1 MINHIERICINC
13 MKEKTDP
20 NEVCPY
26 CGFDPK
32 EYHPAPAQ
40 LPPFSILYGKYL
52 IGRVVGQ
59 GGFGIVYI
67 AKDLVLD
74 ITVAIKELF
83 PSNMVTRTI
92 SNATNSTSVVCTDD
106 PRNLSLV
113 REKFVKEA
121 RTIAHLQ
128 EQADAGG
135 IVQVRDLFEEN
146 NTAYLVMEYLQGET
160 LKQYLE
166 KYGNIECSQ
175 LLRMLRPVMESLDN
189 IHKADIIHRDIS
201 PDNIM
206 VMSTKESRQSGGTPL
221 LKLLDFGNVKIQDAS
236 YDGSKSVFMAVK
248 KGYSPIEQYS
258 TEGQIGP
265 WTDVYAMCA
274 TIYRCLTG
282 KLPPEPTA
290 LAGRSITAPSQLGVK
305 IPSSTEKAL
314 MKGLALNYHERTQ
327 NMEELIAGL
336 YGNPRASAISPNIRN
351 AGIKKKKG
359 ILPLI
364 IGGLAGILVLAG
376 IILYVN
382 SNKSNIVDNQKQTEA
397 SSGEASERSPV
408 VKPEQ
413 TGETSENAE
422 PASSDTGQSEHS
434 EAASEATQSEASE
447 TASEPKQDEPVETDA
462 GIAPEENEKD
472 IVAPVIGKIDKLP
485 DAVSLDDEEAIQ
497 EAREEYDA
505 LTDSQKELVSS
516 VSLEKLAAA
525 EESLTSLKKQESEAL
540 RQSES
545 DQNAADEAIQKI
557 QDLPDEITLD
567 DESAIQDALEN
578 YDKLTEEQKTLV
590 PSTSY
595 ERLINARAELDAL
608 QKEESEAQRQSES
621 DQNAADET
629 VQLISALPGEITLSD
644 EAAVQAA
651 NDSYNSLTDEQ
662 RSLVSEDSYHK
673 LSEASARLSALLQ
686 SASEDQDAAQQVI
699 DAINNLP
706 DYVTAADETIIVSAR
721 SSYDGL
727 SEEAKALVTNF
738 SRLEKAESDLEAVK
752 KASTQQAAWDTCK
765 TYYAQKLND
774 TRTQYPIAPSANPF
788 DGEVKGLCYAR
799 LAGDCGT
806 GLPYLILCW
815 RGDNDLA
822 IQTDGEGKLY
832 AYFYEICSWDGTQ
845 VVSSLSTGTDPANS
859 VNRYWFATYE
869 GIDYWVTWRVSGGVY
884 DMIPLRSPGT
894 RKVFYQDII
903 TGQYYVNGSVVDED
917 TYLQWCSVA
926 ESANND
932 SDVSMTRTTG
942 YLNSSMDAEYNPTS
956 IEETYIA
963 LTGGSLVPERAD
975 TTWQELYRNYM
986 KKLGLHKKDTA
997 LVSLAYLN
1005 DDDIPEL
1012 LIKQTSGKLYYIIA
1026 TYSDSSLNIAMAPY
1040 GNLKV
1045 IEKSNQFMLYGQ
1057 PDDYSGAAY
1066 VLSIQ
1071 DGAFQWTS
1079 HGCFDVEEITEKM
1092 SNYMWDSKQL
1102 SRLEE
1107 YQSLVSQQV
1116 PGGVDYIPAF
1126 TYGEICS
1133 QMGIEP

>member
-1 MINHIERICINC
+1 MINHIENICINC

-20 NEVCPY
+20 NEICPY
-26 CGFDPK
+26 CGFDPE
-32 EYHPAPAQ
+32 EYHQTPTQ

-92 SNATNSTSVVCTDD
+92 SNVTNSTSVVCTDD
-106 PRNLSLV
+106 PKNLSLV

-128 EQADAGG
+128 EQAGAGG

-146 NTAYLVMEYLQGET
+146 STAYLVMEYLQGET

-175 LLRMLRPVMESLDN
+175 LLRMLRPVMESLDS

-290 LAGRSITAPSQLGVK
+290 LAGKSITAPSQLGVK

-314 MKGLALNYHERTQ
+314 MRGLTLNYHERTQ
-327 NMEELIAGL
+327 NMDELIAGL
-336 YGNPRASAISPNIRN
+336 YGNPRASAISPNIRHT
-351 AGIKKKKG
+351 AVKKKTG
-359 ILPLI
+359 ALPLI
-364 IGGLAGILVLAG
+364 LGGLAGILVLAG
-376 IILYVN
+376 IFLFYY
-382 SNKSNIVDNQKQTEA
+382 SNKNDNAEKHKQTESA
-397 SSGEASERSPV
+397 SDKTSEIPAV

-413 TGETSENAE
+413 VKETPETTELTSSEADQSERPETDQSDHSETS
-422 PASSDTGQSEHS
+422 
-434 EAASEATQSEASE
+434 
-447 TASEPKQDEPVETDA
+447 SEPKQDESVETDVENA
-462 GIAPEENEKD
+462 QKDKENE
-472 IVAPVIGKIDKLP
+472 IVAPVIDKIDTLP
-485 DAVSLDDEEAIQ
+485 DTVSLDDEEAVH
-497 EAREEYDA
+497 EARDEYDA
-505 LTDSQKELVSS
+505 LTNSQKELVSS
-516 VSLEKLAAA
+516 VALEKLTAA
-525 EESLTSLKKQESEAL
+525 EESLNSLKKRESEAL

-545 DQNAADEAIQKI
+545 DQNAADKIIQTI
-557 QDLPDEITLD
+557 QNLPDEITID
-567 DESAIQDALEN
+567 DESAIQALQKN
-578 YDKLTEEQKTLV
+578 YDNLTEEQKALV

-595 ERLINARAELDAL
+595 ERLLDARAELDVL
-608 QKEESEAQRQSES
+608 KREESEAQKQSES
-621 DQNAADET
+621 DQNAVDKT
-629 VQLISALPGEITLSD
+629 VRMISALPSEITLSD
-644 EAAVQAA
+644 EAAVQTA

-662 RSLVSEDSYHK
+662 KGLVPEDSYNKLTDASAK
-673 LSEASARLSALLQ
+673 LSSLLQ
-686 SASEDQDAAQQVI
+686 SASEDEDAAQQVI
-699 DAINNLP
+699 DAINDLP
-706 DYVTAADETIIVSAR
+706 DYVTTADEAFIVSAR

-727 SEEAKALVTNF
+727 SEEAKALVTNL
-738 SRLEKAESDLEAVK
+738 SRLEEAESELEAAK
-752 KASTQQAAWDTCK
+752 KASSQQAAWDTCK
-765 TYYAQKLND
+765 THYAQKLND

-788 DGEVKGLCYAR
+788 DGEVKGLCYTR

-822 IQTDGEGKLY
+822 IETEGKGKLY

-869 GIDYWVTWRVSGGVY
+869 GIDYWVTWKASGGTY
-884 DMIPLRSPGT
+884 DMIPLKSPGT
-894 RKVFYQDII
+894 RKVFYQDIT
-903 TGQYYVNGSVVDED
+903 TGQFFVNGTVVDED

-926 ESANND
+926 ESSNND

-942 YLNSSMDAEYNPTS
+942 YRNSSGDAEYNPSS
-956 IEETYIA
+956 IEETFLA
-963 LTGGSLVPERAD
+963 LTGSSLVPERTD
-975 TTWQELYRNYM
+975 TSWKKLYRNYM
-986 KKLGLHKKDTA
+986 KKLGLHKNDTA

-1012 LIKQTSGKLYYIIA
+1012 LIKQTTSSLYYIIV
-1026 TYSDSSLNIAMAPY
+1026 TYSESSLNIAMIPY
-1040 GNLKV
+1040 GSLKFV
-1045 IEKSNQFMLYGQ
+1045 EKSNLFMLYEQ

-1071 DGAFQWTS
+1071 DGAFQWSS

-1092 SNYMWDSKQL
+1092 GNYMWDSKQL
-1102 SRLEE
+1102 SRLED
-1107 YQSLVSQQV
+1107 YQSLVAQQV
-1116 PGGVDYIPAF
+1116 PGGVDYIPEF
-1126 TYGEICS
+1126 TYEEICS
-1133 QMGIEP
+1133 QMDINP